1 MKTVIF
7 ISVIF
12 FFAGLVLGDV
22 INIPGDQTTIQ
33 AGINAADNGDTV
45 LVAENTYYEN
55 INFKGKA
62 ITVAS
67 LFLMDR
73 DTSHISKTI
82 IDGSRPSH
90 ADSGSVVYFTAG
102 TDTNSILTGFK
113 ITAGTGTFFTRP
125 NLPLFHYGG
134 GIFIDSNEGARIER
148 NIIENNIVNSDHPAG
163 GGGIYSGSPGGPGY
177 TIIEKNIIRNN
188 EVTGMN
194 GNKEGCGI
202 WMGNSGRIEDNIIS
216 SNSSLA
222 VNERSIGAIRLWS
235 GGDFPLSE
243 VHVSG
248 NTISDNQA
256 TSQKSWAAAGGLN
269 STGTVLYL
277 VNNRVERNKL
287 TSPVECLAAGVHVAF
302 QPGTSKIED
311 NIINGNTMTISDDYD
326 FKGGGLFLIK
336 SENSISNNTITNNYA
351 GYGAGI
357 YLAESNPRIVNNYIT
372 NNNAGHSGGGIEC
385 YENCNPVITNNLIA
399 FNEANED
406 AGGIDIFKN
415 SNPMLI
421 NNTIVENTANLGG
434 GMAVNKNCDPTI
446 MNTILYGNNADSSG
460 NQIFFWDDASEPTFL
475 YSVVDGGKAGFG
487 FASDEYAYS
496 GVYKNCLESDPIF
509 VDDDSTLHL
518 SAASPCIDAGNP
530 DTSALFLPETD
541 LFGNPR
547 IDDVIAVIDIGAHE
561 LVVTALESVEQIIP
575 DQLILYQN
583 YPNPFNPKTVISYQL
598 STTNN
603 VKLSVYNIIG
613 QMVALLVDKRHS
625 AGKYKV
631 EWDASGFAS
640 GIYFYRLET
649 DKEIAQIRKLVVL
662 K

>member
-1 MKTVIF
+1 
-7 ISVIF
+7 
-12 FFAGLVLGDV
+12 
-22 INIPGDQTTIQ
+22 
-33 AGINAADNGDTV
+33 
-45 LVAENTYYEN
+45 
-55 INFKGKA
+55 
-62 ITVAS
+62 
-67 LFLMDR
+67 
-73 DTSHISKTI
+73 
-82 IDGSRPSH
+82 
-90 ADSGSVVYFTAG
+90 
-102 TDTNSILTGFK
+102 
-113 ITAGTGTFFTRP
+113 
-125 NLPLFHYGG
+125 
-134 GIFIDSNEGARIER
+134 
-148 NIIENNIVNSDHPAG
+148 
-163 GGGIYSGSPGGPGY
+163 
-177 TIIEKNIIRNN
+177 
-188 EVTGMN
+188 
-194 GNKEGCGI
+194 
-202 WMGNSGRIEDNIIS
+202 
-216 SNSSLA
+216 
-222 VNERSIGAIRLWS
+222 
-235 GGDFPLSE
+235 
-243 VHVSG
+243 
-248 NTISDNQA
+248 
-256 TSQKSWAAAGGLN
+256 
-269 STGTVLYL
+269 
-277 VNNRVERNKL
+277 
-287 TSPVECLAAGVHVAF
+287 
-302 QPGTSKIED
+302 
-311 NIINGNTMTISDDYD
+311 
-326 FKGGGLFLIK
+326 
-336 SENSISNNTITNNYA
+336 
-351 GYGAGI
+351 
-357 YLAESNPRIVNNYIT
+357 
-372 NNNAGHSGGGIEC
+372 
-385 YENCNPVITNNLIA
+385 
-399 FNEANED
+399 
-406 AGGIDIFKN
+406 
-415 SNPMLI
+415 
-421 NNTIVENTANLGG
+421 
-434 GMAVNKNCDPTI
+434 MAVNKNCDPTI

-561 LVVTALESVEQIIP
+561 LVATALESVEQISP